1 MTRRYDMSRRSAQAV
16 RTRESI
22 ISATEKLLRSTRI
35 EEVSLQAIAEE
46 AGTTMQTVLRHMESR
61 DGCFVAVSEVVAAR
75 VEKQRG
81 RSAYDSRD
89 EAVADLVAHYEAE
102 GRLMLNLLAQERK
115 EDAFITAMLRKGRT
129 YHREW
134 VQRCL
139 ISQQGRRSVTD
150 IDALVLATDIY
161 AWKLLRLD
169 LGRSARSVVA
179 VMSRVVNSILEAE

>member
-1 MTRRYDMSRRSAQAV
+1 MDLTR
-16 RTRESI
+16 
-22 ISATEKLLRSTRI
+22 
-35 EEVSLQAIAEE
+35 SLYI
-46 AGTTMQTVLRHMESR
+46 
-61 DGCFVAVSEVVAAR
+61 
-75 VEKQRG
+75 
-81 RSAYDSRD
+81 
-89 EAVADLVAHYEAE
+89 
-102 GRLMLNLLAQERK
+102 MLNLLAQERK

-139 ISQQGRRSVTD
+139 ISQQDRRSVTD

-169 LGRSARSVVA
+169 LGRSARSVVV